1 MILNIMNFRR
11 TALSDYYR
19 VTGSISWLGII
30 KQVLFGGGAYQYVFW
45 MRCCR
50 FTKEK
55 NFLVRLVFHYP
66 SKVMLRRATYKFGIF
81 IPPEA
86 EIGAG
91 FYIGHFSG
99 IFVNREC
106 QIGRNCN
113 ISQGVTLGKSN
124 RGKNKGSPVLGDNV
138 YIGPGAKI
146 VGGIRVGDNVAI
158 GANCVVAKNIPD
170 NAVVV
175 GVPGEVISMDGSVG
189 YINRIDYE
197 QYL

>member
-1 MILNIMNFRR
+1 
-11 TALSDYYR
+11 
-19 VTGSISWLGII
+19 
-30 KQVLFGGGAYQYVFW
+30 
-45 MRCCR
+45 
-50 FTKEK
+50 
-55 NFLVRLVFHYP
+55 
-66 SKVMLRRATYKFGIF
+66 
-81 IPPEA
+81 
-86 EIGAG
+86 
-91 FYIGHFSG
+91 
-99 IFVNREC
+99 
-106 QIGRNCN
+106 
-113 ISQGVTLGKSN
+113 VTLGKSN